1 MQGIGIIIVLLIS
14 LGTFAQRDMTPSKK
28 SQAFGSR
35 DFRNLNNYG
44 IQFQLGPTYTI
55 TRLDKNNRT
64 TIADYAV
71 DSINGQYTHNPNGL
85 LGFYAEIGMA
95 HFPKKRSKLSLWLK
109 TVLVSYYD
117 WGIGYKHIGGT
128 ETTTVDRLDA
138 SGNVINSVT
147 SIPGKFYNGHAFARF
162 TLHKNINLGKQ
173 FFIDNGLG
181 LNVDYKLVHGS
192 SAYLG
197 EVFPGRRSL
206 YNPLVVQLH
215 YSIGFGI
222 KLKRGSYLIPG
233 VRTPILGYQST
244 CSILAGNGKGSPQKA
259 AFGNPAFQWFSSK
272 YWPIYPHIKFIYLLE
287 KKAKGC
293 PPVETN
299 DQDKETQKK
308 R

>member
-1 MQGIGIIIVLLIS
+1 MRIIVSIVVLLIS
-14 LGTFAQRDMTPSKK
+14 LSAIAQRDLTPTKK

-35 DFRNLNNYG
+35 DFRSLNNYG
-44 IQFQLGPTYTI
+44 IQFEIGPTYTI

-64 TIADYAV
+64 TMADFSI
-71 DSINGQYTHNPNGL
+71 DSVNGQYTHDPNGL
-85 LGFYAEIGMA
+85 VGFYAEIGMA

-138 SGNVINSVT
+138 AGNIIGTEEYS
-147 SIPGKFYNGHAFARF
+147 GKFYNGHAYARF
-162 TLHKNINLGKQ
+162 SIHKNINLGKK

-181 LNVDYKLVHGS
+181 LNVDYKVVHGAA
-192 SAYLG
+192 AYAG
-197 EVFPGRRSL
+197 EVYPGRRSL
-206 YNPLVVQLH
+206 YNPLSVQLH

-233 VRTPILGYQST
+233 VRTPIVGYQST
-244 CSILAGNGKGSPQKA
+244 SSLLAGNGKGTPQRTVV
-259 AFGNPAFQWFSSK
+259 GNPAFQWFSSK

-299 DQDKETQKK
+299 DQDKETQ
-308 R
+308 RNR